1 MVVVHRVNLDDK
13 SQPRLTDFLNPK
25 TFTDLPNTAGCFTT
39 EDALRT
45 LAWYM
50 KAAISILC

>member
-1 MVVVHRVNLDDK
+1 MVVVHRVNHDDK
-13 SQPRLTDFLNPK
+13 SQPRLTDFFPK

-45 LAWYM
+45 LR
-50 KAAISILC
+50 LVHETGD

>member
-39 EDALRT
+39 EDALCT
-45 LAWYM
+45 LRQAHETGD
-50 KAAISILC
+50 